1 MRSLHSFSR
10 NSLNGRY
17 YTISLLVERSGKD
30 FNCLRRLDLLIY
42 LGLRVIYG
50 FISNTSVTGRQPLGA
65 FRMPHPVF
73 SHTLF
78 TPQPRAALPG
88 AKAVETF
95 FAVSSIV
102 EDCVRCRIIL
112 SVVEISSKEGHCVR
126 RLAPKK
132 GHGEAIPTPA
142 PHPAQGPFEG

>member
-73 SHTLF
+73 SRTLF
-78 TPQPRAALPG
+78 SPQPRAALPG
-88 AKAVETF
+88 AEAVEDRS
-95 FAVSSIV
+95 AISPIV
-102 EDCVRCRIIL
+102 ERCIRPHTI
-112 SVVEISSKEGHCVR
+112 STEVERSSKGLHYVR
-126 RLAPKK
+126 RLVIIK
-132 GHGEAIPTPA
+132 GHGEAIPTPLRT
-142 PHPAQGPFEG
+142 PQGTFEG